1 MTRACHFRLL
11 CKPMNFSLG
20 VLIQKFL
27 VSAQEGRPGNSPGK
41 NLRKRKMRQ
50 NSLINQ
56 FLQPKKRIS

>member
-1 MTRACHFRLL
+1 MTRTCHFRLL
-11 CKPMNFSLG
+11 CKPMNFSLD

-27 VSAQEGRPGNSPGK
+27 VSAQEGHPGNSPGK